1 MKSEN
6 SKKNKYA
13 SSNDNYLQ
21 KLKNMLIK
29 ITEKIKNNNT
39 LKFSL
44 KNNPNF
50 DCQLLF
56 KEMDPIQKQY
66 INSQDFIDF
75 FKKFSI
81 NLNEQIIRRLIQ
93 QYDKHSHFK
102 LIYDDFV
109 VLVFGQNKIGM
120 NKSNNNILNNDTVSL
135 FYKILKNEFDLI
147 FLVNEMI
154 LDVRNCDNFITY
166 EAFIS
171 IANNGK
177 NIDKNLMKSFLEDKF
192 DYKDINYLIYYL
204 DTNNDGLI
212 TYDDFEDFFMALT
225 LSQEE
230 IINIKNN
237 ELNLINKNERK
248 MKENNVVKNNFE
260 NDLIKNKKI
269 INNEENN
276 DNFQEKE
283 NNEYNKY
290 ANINAEDNSKNLKNN
305 IEIENNIK
313 AQKNIKEMKYSQYE
327 KYKRNLKLNDIDEL
341 NYNNIQENNNKIIEK
356 KENRYKTVY
365 KEETEEDNDNK
376 NTNNNEHSLTEN
388 KDMYDNYT
396 FLKNK
401 YSFNEGKVTI
411 INDNNKKKESDNYE
425 DNIIYHNDNDNEN
438 NIDENKVNNLN
449 EEEKISEDN
458 IIYHDN
464 QEKQENKYTYQ
475 INKNSKFQYNNTNEI
490 IYNKMDNTGDKN
502 KMKENQEDV
511 RINVKNY
518 KNDIKNR
525 DYYYNSSINE
535 NANDEHRQYTNERG
549 DGAYDSQNENNVKET
564 SNNDYYIYSNSN
576 NDMDN
581 YYMNEGGE
589 YDNNQNYKNN
599 MNSENI
605 NSNEYNNN
613 NILSSNNYSGNMSST
628 DYNKSDNYVIE
639 NNINNYQKYNTE
651 QTNNE
656 INLRGRN
663 NMRKDNNYYND
674 ESKNNFIIQKDNIQY
689 IPNKYNQKKNNE
701 IKREE
706 LLIVKNTNIELKKDI
721 NYMNN
726 KTEKGK
732 LKELLQN
739 ETNQNE
745 DNLNNSL
752 NNNSNNSNNSHSHP
766 ININGSI
773 FTVGGNAEQEKS
785 SVKTINQESDK
796 EDSKT
801 KNFVY
806 VKKTEFKNRKDS
818 LKMNQNLNEESKN
831 DMYKIENENVNDNDN
846 ENYEDKDLYNKYNK
860 RNIYENNNYNEYL
873 SKKKYLYYQKEL
885 IEEQKNKNCENNEKL
900 KTRIDYQGS
909 FFDENNDK
917 NYMMDKNMNN
927 NTIFNNYN
935 NHETQ
940 QFMHENLKDKYQK
953 FNNRENNKIN
963 NKEKNFN
970 FENNYNNN
978 NYYEKEKNSSGKKTS
993 SSNFD
998 YEEIISNLPNNNL
1011 NMNMNMNLDMN
1022 NKEYSFNSIKNN
1034 NSVNLFLDYVDNILK
1049 HENICLILKESLSLR
1064 EDVTFKELFCLF
1076 DYHQNKNISI
1086 HEFKKVCKNILSL
1099 YPTTDQI
1106 GLIFTRYDINKDE
1119 KLNLREFLNMICPI
1133 KKEYLGILF
1142 GDKKIKKPFH
1152 SELSEKSKKIIV
1164 NLMKTIILNESNY
1177 YEIKEKMKNSDFNTS
1192 DLWHTLMEFSKS
1204 KNSLDHHEFGR
1215 FLKSNSYHLTSYEI
1229 EVIFNKFDFDK
1240 DDFISFDDFNHEF
1253 SA

>member
-21 KLKNMLIK
+21 KVKNMLIK

-44 KNNPNF
+44 KNNSNF
-50 DCQLLF
+50 DSQLLF
-56 KEMDPIQKQY
+56 KELDPIQKQY
-66 INSQDFIDF
+66 INSQDFIEF

-109 VLVFGQNKIGM
+109 VLLFGQNKIGVS
-120 NKSNNNILNNDTVSL
+120 KSNNNSLNKDTISL
-135 FYKILKNEFDLI
+135 FYQILKNEFDLI
-147 FLVNEMI
+147 FLINEMI

-171 IANNGK
+171 IANNEK

-192 DYKDINYLIYYL
+192 DYKDINYLVYYL

-212 TYDDFEDFFMALT
+212 TYDDFEDFFVTLS

-237 ELNLINKNERK
+237 ELNLINKNEK
-248 MKENNVVKNNFE
+248 KLKEKNIAKNE
-260 NDLIKNKKI
+260 NDNKLNNNKKI
-269 INNEENN
+269 YNEEIN

-290 ANINAEDNSKNLKNN
+290 NNLDNDDDSNDLKKN

-313 AQKNIKEMKYSQYE
+313 AQKNIKDMKYSQNE
-327 KYKRNLKLNDIDEL
+327 KYKKNLKLNNIDEI

-356 KENRYKTVY
+356 KVNRYKTVY
-365 KEETEEDNDNK
+365 KEESEEENNDNK

-396 FLKNK
+396 YLKNK
-401 YSFNEGKVTI
+401 YSFSEGKVTI
-411 INDNNKKKESDNYE
+411 IKDNNKKKESDNYE
-425 DNIIYHNDNDNEN
+425 ENIIYHNDNENEN
-438 NIDENKVNNLN
+438 NSDENKANDSK
-449 EEEKISEDN
+449 EEEKINEDN

-464 QEKQENKYTYQ
+464 QEKQENRFTYQ
-475 INKNSKFQYNNTNEI
+475 TNTNSKYQYNDTNEK
-490 IYNKMDNTGDKN
+490 IYNKMNNNGDKN
-502 KMKENQEDV
+502 KMKENQEDE
-511 RINVKNY
+511 RMNNKNY

-525 DYYYNSSINE
+525 DYYYNSSMNE
-535 NANDEHRQYTNERG
+535 NINDGNRQYTNERG
-549 DGAYDSQNENNVKET
+549 DGAYDSQNENNAKET
-564 SNNDYYIYSNSN
+564 SNNDYYNYSNSN

-605 NSNEYNNN
+605 NSNDYNNN
-613 NILSSNNYSGNMSST
+613 NVLSSNNYSGNMSST
-628 DYNKSDNYVIE
+628 DYNKSDNFISD

-651 QTNNE
+651 QVNNE

-674 ESKNNFIIQKDNIQY
+674 ESKNNFIIQKDNIQF
-689 IPNKYNQKKNNE
+689 IPNKYNQNKNNE

-706 LLIVKNTNIELKKDI
+706 LLIVKNTNIELKRDI

-732 LKELLQN
+732 FKELLQM
-739 ETNQNE
+739 ETNQN
-745 DNLNNSL
+745 DNNLNNSI

-773 FTVGGNAEQEKS
+773 FTVGGNADQEKS

-806 VKKTEFKNRKDS
+806 VKKTEFKNRKES
-818 LKMNQNLNEESKN
+818 SMLKMNQNLNEESKN
-831 DMYKIENENVNDNDN
+831 DIYKLENENENDN

-860 RNIYENNNYNEYL
+860 GKINDNDNYNISNRYL
-873 SKKKYLYYQKEL
+873 SKNKYLYYQNEMN
-885 IEEQKNKNCENNEKL
+885 EEQKNKNCEKNEKL
-900 KTRIDYQGS
+900 KTRIDYQGN
-909 FFDENNDK
+909 FFEDK
-917 NYMMDKNMNN
+917 IDKKYMMNKNVNN
-927 NTIFNNYN
+927 NKIYNNYN
-935 NHETQ
+935 NQETEE
-940 QFMHENLKDKYQK
+940 FMHEHLKDKYQK
-953 FNNRENNKIN
+953 FNDTENNKVN
-963 NKEKNFN
+963 NKEKNNN

-978 NYYEKEKNSSGKKTS
+978 YYDREKNSSGKKTS

-1011 NMNMNMNLDMN
+1011 NMNMNLDMN
-1022 NKEYSFNSIKNN
+1022 NKDFSFNSLKNN

-1177 YEIKEKMKNSDFNTS
+1177 YEVKEKMKNSDFNAS

-1204 KNSLDHHEFGR
+1204 KNNLDHHELGI

>member
-21 KLKNMLIK
+21 KVKNMLIK

-44 KNNPNF
+44 KNDPNF
-50 DCQLLF
+50 DYQLLF
-56 KEMDPIQKQY
+56 KEIDQIQKQY
-66 INSQDFIDF
+66 INSQDLIDF

-109 VLVFGQNKIGM
+109 VLLFGQNKIGM

-135 FYKILKNEFDLI
+135 FYQILKNEFDLI

-192 DYKDINYLIYYL
+192 DYKDINSLIYYL

-212 TYDDFEDFFMALT
+212 TYDDFEDFFVTLT

-237 ELNLINKNERK
+237 ELNLINKNEKK
-248 MKENNVVKNNFE
+248 MKENNTVKNKFDN
-260 NDLIKNKKI
+260 NSLNNSKI

-276 DNFQEKE
+276 NSFKEKI

-290 ANINAEDNSKNLKNN
+290 ANLNADDNSNYLKNN

-313 AQKNIKEMKYSQYE
+313 AQKNIKDMKYSQNE

-341 NYNNIQENNNKIIEK
+341 NYNNIQESNNKIIEK

-365 KEETEEDNDNK
+365 KEDTEEDNDNK

-396 FLKNK
+396 YLKNK

-425 DNIIYHNDNDNEN
+425 DNIIYHNDNDNDNEN
-438 NIDENKVNNLN
+438 NIDDNKVSNLN

-464 QEKQENKYTYQ
+464 QEKQENKYTNQ

-490 IYNKMDNTGDKN
+490 IYNKMNNIGDKN
-502 KMKENQEDV
+502 KMKENQEDE
-511 RINVKNY
+511 RMNAKNY
-518 KNDIKNR
+518 KDDIKNR
-525 DYYYNSSINE
+525 DYYYNSSMNE
-535 NANDEHRQYTNERG
+535 NTNANRQYTNERG

-564 SNNDYYIYSNSN
+564 SNNDYFNYSNSN

-599 MNSENI
+599 MDSENI
-605 NSNEYNNN
+605 NCNEYNNN
-613 NILSSNNYSGNMSST
+613 NVLSSNNYSGNMSST

-656 INLRGRN
+656 IINLRGRN
-663 NMRKDNNYYND
+663 NKRKDNNYYND

-739 ETNQNE
+739 ETNQND
-745 DNLNNSL
+745 DNLNNSI

-773 FTVGGNAEQEKS
+773 FTVGGNADQEKS

-806 VKKTEFKNRKDS
+806 VKKTEFKSRKES
-818 LKMNQNLNEESKN
+818 SKMNQNLNEESKN
-831 DMYKIENENVNDNDN
+831 DMYKIENENGNDN

-873 SKKKYLYYQKEL
+873 SKKKFLYYQSEMV
-885 IEEQKNKNCENNEKL
+885 EEQKNKNFENNEKL

-909 FFDENNDK
+909 FFEENNDK

-927 NTIFNNYN
+927 NTIYNNYN
-935 NHETQ
+935 NQETE
-940 QFMHENLKDKYQK
+940 QFIHTNLKDKYQK
-953 FNNRENNKIN
+953 FNDKENNKIN

-998 YEEIISNLPNNNL
+998 YEEIISNIPNNNL

-1022 NKEYSFNSIKNN
+1022 NKEYSFNSLKNN

-1177 YEIKEKMKNSDFNTS
+1177 YEIKEKMKNSDFNAS

-1215 FLKSNSYHLTSYEI
+1215 FLKSNSYHLTFYEI

-1253 SA
+1253 CA